1 MSKCLYCNKELL
13 PGETDFHASCAK
25 KFFGISPAP
34 ILDYTRADMDSLAA
48 EVIKSQTTLTGVQPK
63 ISLHLNEH
71 KGSNRLTV
79 VGLWGGYILKPQ
91 TEMYPFLPEVEQLT
105 MCLAEQ
111 LGIQVVPHSLIR
123 MRDGEFCYITRR
135 IDRNPSGDKI
145 PMEDLCQLS
154 ERQTE
159 YKYKSSYEQ
168 VAKVIRKFSSV
179 PEMDLTR
186 YYELLIFCW
195 LTGNNDMHL
204 KNFALYNPTGDE
216 FRLTPAYDLL
226 NAAIVNPSDPEEL
239 ALTLNAKKRKIKK
252 EDFVQAMQKSE
263 LSDKV
268 IDNIFRRVIK
278 KSAEWQPTIRQSFL
292 PLEYQEA
299 YWELVKERLGR
310 LQTV

>member
-1 MSKCLYCNKELL
+1 MGRGLLLQCMLYICFNQ
-13 PGETDFHASCAK
+13 F
-25 KFFGISPAP
+25 
-34 ILDYTRADMDSLAA
+34 SL
-48 EVIKSQTTLTGVQPK
+48 
-63 ISLHLNEH
+63 
-71 KGSNRLTV
+71 
-79 VGLWGGYILKPQ
+79 
-91 TEMYPFLPEVEQLT
+91 
-105 MCLAEQ
+105 
-111 LGIQVVPHSLIR
+111 
-123 MRDGEFCYITRR
+123 
-135 IDRNPSGDKI
+135 GDKI

-226 NAAIVNPSDPEEL
+226 NAVIVNPRDIEEL

-252 EDFVQAMQKSE
+252 EDFVQAMQKSGI
-263 LSDKV
+263 SDKV

-278 KSAEWQPTIRQSFL
+278 KFAEWQPIIQQSFL
-292 PLEYQEA
+292 PPEFQEA

-310 LQTV
+310 LQIV